1 MYTATEQHKITPI
14 LLNEAVYTV
23 SNVTSLEVLSLRAN
37 LVGEQMLVNTKK
49 KNLNKNTPAKT
60 ARVK

>member
-23 SNVTSLEVLSLRAN
+23 SNVTSLEVLSLHAN
-37 LVGEQMLVNTKK
+37 LVGKQMLVNTK

>member
-49 KNLNKNTPAKT
+49 NTPAKT

>member
-23 SNVTSLEVLSLRAN
+23 SNVTSLEVLSLHAN
-37 LVGEQMLVNTKK
+37 LVGEQMLVNTK
-49 KNLNKNTPAKT
+49 NKLE
-60 ARVK
+60 